1 MNLFLK
7 SVTVATLLIT
17 MALPTF
23 AYTGNSRTAKFH
35 YDGCKWAQKIS
46 PANHVYF
53 DSRDAAV
60 NSGYVPCKVCRP

>member
-1 MNLFLK
+1 M
-7 SVTVATLLIT
+7 
-17 MALPTF
+17 
-23 AYTGNSRTAKFH
+23 
-35 YDGCKWAQKIS
+35 S